1 MKEMQTMV
9 ARVEDY
15 LIARRQMG
23 FDLGIAGS
31 QLLAF
36 ARFADEAGHSGPVTL
51 DLAVRWARS
60 ASRPKALTMARRF
73 EVLRPF
79 AKHSAQF
86 ETGTELLPNRYF
98 GPAHRRLAP
107 HIYNEQEIVSLLRA
121 ASQLTPVGGLR
132 PLTYRTIFGLLAATG
147 LRVSEARLLKV
158 EDVDC
163 RQQLL
168 TVRQT
173 KFRKSR
179 LVPLDPTVVTTL
191 DRYANTRVRLFG
203 RAKLDSFFVSDRG
216 KPLADRTIHHNFEQ
230 LRSELGWAARGG
242 HASPR
247 IHDLRH
253 TFICRTLLRGYQ
265 QNQRIDHVIDA
276 LSTYVG
282 HAKVSDTYWYI
293 SAVPELM
300 AAAAQ
305 RFLPLPAG
313 GEL

>member
-1 MKEMQTMV
+1 MA

-15 LIARRQMG
+15 LVARRQMG
-23 FDLGIAGS
+23 FDLDIAGS

-36 ARFADEAGHSGPVTL
+36 ARFADEAGHGGPITL

-60 ASRPKALTMARRF
+60 ASRPTALTMARRI

-79 AKHSAQF
+79 AKYSAQF
-86 ETGTELLPNRYF
+86 EPGTAILPNRYF
-98 GPAHRRLAP
+98 GPAHRRLVP
-107 HIYNEQEIVSLLRA
+107 HIYTGQEIASMLSA
-121 ASQLTPVGGLR
+121 ASRLMPVGGLR
-132 PLTYRTIFGLLAATG
+132 PLTYRTLFGLLAATG

-158 EDVDC
+158 EDVDFQC
-163 RQQLL
+163 HLL

-179 LVPLDPTVVTTL
+179 LVPLDPSVVSAL
-191 DRYANTRVRLFG
+191 DCYTKT
-203 RAKLDSFFVSDRG
+203 RAKMFGGAKVDAFFVSDLG

-230 LRSELGWAARGG
+230 LRSELGWTPRGG
-242 HASPR
+242 HARPR

-253 TFICRTLLRGYQ
+253 TFICGILLRSYQ

-305 RFLPLPAG
+305 RFVPLPAG

>member
-1 MKEMQTMV
+1 MKEMPTMV

-15 LIARRQMG
+15 LTARRQMG
-23 FDLGIAGS
+23 FDLGIAGC

-36 ARFADEAGHSGPVTL
+36 ARFADEAGHCGPVTL

-60 ASRPKALTMARRF
+60 ASRPTALTMARRI

-79 AKHSAQF
+79 TKYSAQF
-86 ETGTELLPNRYF
+86 EAGTELLPNRYF
-98 GPAHRRLAP
+98 GPAHRRLVP
-107 HIYNEQEIVSLLRA
+107 HIYTEQEIAALLHA
-121 ASQLTPVGGLR
+121 ASRLTPVGGLR
-132 PLTYRTIFGLLAATG
+132 PLTYHTIFGLLATTG
-147 LRVSEARLLKV
+147 LRVSEARLLNV

-163 RQQLL
+163 RRQLL

-179 LVPLDPTVVTTL
+179 LVPLDPTVVAAL
-191 DRYANTRVRLFG
+191 DRYAITRTRLFG
-203 RAKLDSFFVSDRG
+203 RAKLDAFFISDRG
-216 KPLADRTIHHNFEQ
+216 TPLADRTIHHNFEQ
-230 LRSELGWAARGG
+230 LRRELGWVARGG
-242 HASPR
+242 HPSPR

-253 TFICRTLLRGYQ
+253 TFICRTLLRSYQ
-265 QNQRIDHVIDA
+265 QNQRIDCVIDA

-282 HAKVSDTYWYI
+282 HAKVSDTYWYLT
-293 SAVPELM
+293 AVPELM